1 MPATRAR
8 RKVARAAV
16 AAGTAKAR
24 KAKALMQTN
33 GPGETDITAIFC
45 LFLSLIVFVSAA
57 VVYIFVR
64 LCYFLETVFYLCL
77 LTKLLFHWL
86 ARWAAFGGI
95 GCPSLTSKQRPRN
108 GFLKTVHIRHTIH
121 AERTESGQHKVIL
134 FFPVSRKSRKSRQAR
149 KARKSRQAR
158 KARKSR

>member
-1 MPATRAR
+1 MDASDESMDESSESSSGSGNSESSESEGANANEWAWRNRYNCHLLSISFPYCLCFGRCCLYIRAT
-8 RKVARAAV
+8 VLLL
-16 AAGTAKAR
+16 G
-24 KAKALMQTN
+24 
-33 GPGETDITAIFC
+33 D
-45 LFLSLIVFVSAA
+45 S
-57 VVYIFVR
+57 
-64 LCYFLETVFYLCL
+64 FYLCL

-108 GFLKTVHIRHTIH
+108 GFLKTVHIRLTIH

-149 KARKSRQAR
+149 KARKSR
-158 KARKSR
+158 